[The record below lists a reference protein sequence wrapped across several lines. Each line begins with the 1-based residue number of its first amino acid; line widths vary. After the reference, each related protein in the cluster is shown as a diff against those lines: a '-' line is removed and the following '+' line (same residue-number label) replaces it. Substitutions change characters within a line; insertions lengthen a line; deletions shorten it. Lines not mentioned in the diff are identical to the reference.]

1 MPRRSFADHSASWR
15 KLYMA
20 LEEFLPT
27 LPTLAPYRE
36 QLGEVVDEVFRRKSR
51 LLVLQSQVSAE
62 AELLRDALE
71 RGKELESR
79 LRSGLRSGLGPHA
92 TVLERFGIKPVKR
105 KRAVPAGGGGGPA
118 PEAASERSEPSEPSE
133 PSGAE
138 PDSDPS
144 SAAES

>member
-15 KLYMA
+15 KLFMA

-27 LPTLAPYRE
+27 LPALVPYRE
-36 QLGEVVDEVFRRKSR
+36 QLGEVVDEVYRRKSR

-62 AELLRDALE
+62 AELLRDAIE

-92 TVLERFGIKPVKR
+92 PALERFGIKPVKR
-105 KRAVPAGGGGGPA
+105 KRAVPAGGGAGVPSNEPA
-118 PEAASERSEPSEPSE
+118 PEPEPETPE
-133 PSGAE
+133 GTPT
-138 PDSDPS
+138 
-144 SAAES
+144 

>member
-36 QLGEVVDEVFRRKSR
+36 QLGEVVDEVYRRKSR
-51 LLVLQSQVSAE
+51 LLVLQSQVAVE
-62 AELLRDALE
+62 AELLRDTLE

-92 TVLERFGIKPVKR
+92 TALERFGIKPVKR
-105 KRAVPAGGGGGPA
+105 KRAVPAGGGAGPA
-118 PEAASERSEPSEPSE
+118 PEESLEPSE

-138 PDSDPS
+138 
-144 SAAES
+144 AASGSGPAEES